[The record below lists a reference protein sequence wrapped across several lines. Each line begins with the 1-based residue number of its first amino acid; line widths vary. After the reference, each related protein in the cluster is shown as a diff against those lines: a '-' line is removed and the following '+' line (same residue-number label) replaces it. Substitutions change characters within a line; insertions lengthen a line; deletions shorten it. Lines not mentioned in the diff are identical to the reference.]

1 MTATTASDFLVV
13 DSSGWIE
20 YFGDGAKAG
29 DFEPY
34 LHRQDF
40 LLVPTIVLYEV
51 CKKLSRERGKTIA
64 DRFVSQAFRCV
75 VVALDEEIALV
86 AASLSL
92 EHRLSMAD
100 AIIYATAQTHAAQ
113 LVTGDSAF
121 QGLPGVTIL

>member
-1 MTATTASDFLVV
+1 MTATTVSEFVVV

-20 YFGDGAKAG
+20 YLGAGMKAD
-29 DFEPY
+29 DFAPY
-34 LHRQDF
+34 LQAQDS

-51 CKKLSRERGKTIA
+51 YKKLSRERGKTLA

-86 AASLSL
+86 AANLSL
-92 EHRLSMAD
+92 DHRLSMAD
-100 AIIYATAQTHAAQ
+100 AIIYATARTHSAQ

-121 QGLPGVTIL
+121 QGLPGVTIP